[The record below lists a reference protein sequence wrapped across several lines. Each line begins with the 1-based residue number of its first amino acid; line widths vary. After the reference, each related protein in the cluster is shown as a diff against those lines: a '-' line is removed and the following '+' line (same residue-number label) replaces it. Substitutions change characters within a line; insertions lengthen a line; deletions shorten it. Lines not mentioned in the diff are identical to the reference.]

1 MCDICDICHTRAIC
15 ATCVRV
21 CDIWCHACDDCA
33 FWLRVT
39 HVTDVMSYLVC
50 VWLMSDRRDKFDVC
64 NKFDTQYP
72 MAIVFRLASWLRW
85 SNLSLMRFASDGWA
99 GAVYPCCDFHARK
112 CRWMRIVVY
121 CGAKGFW
128 CKRRV
133 MQRASGSKGVWS
145 TMFLVTKECGT
156 KSLWCKN
163 CFVQKVCGVNRSCFW
178 AKRVA
183 KTWSTKASDAK
194 AGSCEMEGE

>member
-156 KSLWCKN
+156 KSLWCKKLF
-163 CFVQKVCGVNRSCFW
+163 C
-178 AKRVA
+178 AKSLWR
-183 KTWSTKASDAK
+183 KPFLFL
-194 AGSCEMEGE
+194 G